1 MSTTLNR
8 RTFLAGALA
17 AGAATA
23 LPGCSTPGSGGSGG
37 GTRQLTV
44 SAFGG
49 DTQELYQEAVYQ
61 RLQNS
66 ADARVTQVSLQSDDA
81 LARMIAEAEKPVID
95 LYQFS
100 GGQERTAVER
110 GLTAD
115 LGDLGG
121 ANLPPEFIDPNGQWV
136 APAVIAEG
144 IAYNADKI
152 EKPTSYRDFLN
163 PDYRG
168 HIAFPTI
175 TNGYGVDFLV
185 MLARTLGGG
194 IDNIDPGFE
203 ALAELAKHATIFS
216 SASEMQTLFAQG
228 DVWLMPYDYSNTFR
242 TAEAGLPVEFA
253 YPKEGSPAVFITH
266 TIAAE
271 TDLPDLAREAVA
283 TSLSPAAQADI
294 AELLRWIPTNPATKL
309 PGDLAEQIPVGQ
321 EALDQLTLLDR
332 PAIEEHRDAWTA
344 RFNREVASA

>member
-8 RTFLAGALA
+8 RTFLAGAFA
-17 AGAATA
+17 AGAAT
-23 LPGCSTPGSGGSGG
+23 LPGCSAPGSAGSSGG
-37 GTRQLTV
+37 TKQLTV

-49 DTQELYQEAVYQ
+49 DTQELYQQAVYR
-61 RLQNS
+61 RLQQT

-100 GGQERTAVER
+100 GGQERVAAER

-121 ANLPPEFIDPNGQWV
+121 ANLPPEFADPNGQWV

-144 IAYNADKI
+144 IAYQTEKI
-152 EKPTSYRDFLN
+152 DKPTSYRDFLN

-175 TNGYGVDFLV
+175 TNGYGLDFLV
-185 MLARTLGGG
+185 MLAKTLGGG

-203 ALAELAKHATIFS
+203 ALTELAKHATIFS

-242 TAEAGLPVEFA
+242 TAEAGLPVDFA
-253 YPKEGSPAVFITH
+253 YPTEGSPAVFITH
-266 TIAAE
+266 AIAAK
-271 TDLPDLAREAVA
+271 TNLPDLARDAVA
-283 TSLSPAAQADI
+283 TSLSPEAQADI
-294 AELLRWIPTNPATKL
+294 AKLLRWIPTNPATKL
-309 PGDLAEQIPVGQ
+309 PADLADQIPVGQ
-321 EALDQLTLLDR
+321 EALDRLTLLDR
-332 PAIEEHRDAWTA
+332 AAIEEQRDDWTA